1 MLQATIDISVVRL
14 ADQGDEDGLLDMLR
28 LMHNE
33 AGPRTAEGEPLSFSE
48 PKVRATIQKATIP
61 NRNCPDRGQSWVG
74 VIGEPKTLEA
84 SVCLSVAQPW
94 YTDTELLN
102 ETWTF
107 VHPQFRKTNNAK
119 ALIAF
124 SMAIAD
130 ALGLPLVM
138 GVMSLD
144 RQPAKAR
151 LMSRVLG
158 CEPLGSVFQYN
169 PRYDS
174 AAGA

>member
-1 MLQATIDISVVRL
+1 MLNAVDISSVRL
-14 ADQGDEDGLLDMLR
+14 ADQGDEDSLLDMLK

-33 AGPRTAEGEPLSFSE
+33 AGPRTANGEPLVFSE
-48 PKVRATIQKATIP
+48 PKVRASIQKATVP
-61 NRNCPDRGQSWVG
+61 NRDCPGREQSWVG
-74 VIGEPKTLEA
+74 VIGEPKQLEA
-84 SVCLSVAQPW
+84 SICLTVAEPW

-102 ETWTF
+102 EKWTF
-107 VHPQFRKTNNAK
+107 VHPNYRKSNNAR
-119 ALIAF
+119 ALIGF

-169 PRYDS
+169 PRQDL